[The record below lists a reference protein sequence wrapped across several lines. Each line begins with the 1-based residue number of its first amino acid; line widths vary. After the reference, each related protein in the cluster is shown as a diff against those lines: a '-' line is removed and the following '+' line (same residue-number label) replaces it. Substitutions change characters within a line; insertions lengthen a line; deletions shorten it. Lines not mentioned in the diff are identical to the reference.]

1 MTRHYQT
8 ILKDR
13 ATIEGYVDAVL
24 RDGYVLLP
32 DFFEPAYLT
41 ELEQFAETNRTSDDG
56 MKGMSLK
63 SGDGTPMMRVAR
75 SEEFMDFF
83 NAVHRARCA
92 REGKEYRPLDPFRQW
107 VGLPFKDATGGAK
120 TKQTEFHYD
129 GAYVNATVGIIE
141 PPKGQGE
148 LHMFPNF
155 RMKFPH
161 PLLSKIA
168 SRLLRHSKALRSL
181 YGYVSVPSK
190 RNTLCLF
197 FGDRS
202 FHGVEPIT
210 AGKRMILTINN
221 HW

>member
-1 MTRHYQT
+1 MTSHYKT
-8 ILKDR
+8 ILKDP
-13 ATIEGYVDAVL
+13 AVIEQYVDAVL

-32 DFFEPAYLT
+32 DFFEPGYLT
-41 ELEQFAETNRTSDDG
+41 ELETFAVSSRTSNDG
-56 MKGMSLK
+56 AKGTSSK

-75 SEEFMDFF
+75 SKEFMDFF
-83 NAVHRARCA
+83 TAVYRVRCA
-92 REGKEYRPLDPFRQW
+92 KEGKVYRPLDPLRQW

-120 TKQTEFHYD
+120 TKRTEFHYD
-129 GAYVNATVGIIE
+129 GAYVNVTVGIIE
-141 PPKGQGE
+141 PPKGQGK

-155 RMKFPH
+155 RKKFPH

-168 SRLLRHSKALRSL
+168 SRFLRHSKALRSL
-181 YGYVSVPSK
+181 YGFVSVPSK

-210 AGKRMILTINN
+210 EGKRMILTINN